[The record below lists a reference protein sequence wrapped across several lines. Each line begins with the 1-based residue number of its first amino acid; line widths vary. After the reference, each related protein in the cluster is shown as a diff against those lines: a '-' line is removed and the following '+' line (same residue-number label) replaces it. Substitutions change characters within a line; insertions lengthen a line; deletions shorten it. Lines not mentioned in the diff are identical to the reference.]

1 MIIYFHKANTFMQ
14 MLLISLEISVDNKW
28 KSSKLSLTLHSS
40 FTVAASGILDFE
52 GNFISHFFTNIVVSF
67 V

>member
-1 MIIYFHKANTFMQ
+1 MQ